1 MKRPLFEFILSAWRA
16 WAAMLLAGCL
26 AAACGGGVDSG
37 GTGAPANTFSTGHI
51 SGFGSIVVNGV
62 HYDDSHAALLDD
74 DGAARASSDLK
85 LGMTVDVDAGA
96 ISTDAA
102 TSTPQATASK
112 VQFGYAI
119 LGPVQ
124 AVDAAN
130 SRLTVLGQAVAV
142 DADTVF
148 DGITG
153 GVAGVHVGNL
163 VGVFAL
169 FDTATGLYSASRI
182 ELKTNAGEYRLR
194 GIVSSLDTAAKTF
207 AIGAAVI
214 SYAGVPSADV
224 PTLAN
229 GSVVRIKLATT
240 QTGGVWMLSHGLA
253 ATPGIPEGTKAEI
266 EGFIADFTSTAR
278 FKVNGTLVD
287 ASGSGVV
294 FKDGSAGQLANGVR
308 VEIEGTMHAGVLQA
322 QKVEFKPSGKP
333 GHQEE
338 IDLKGKID
346 SVDAAQQSF
355 VLRGSTVVYDA
366 STQFD
371 GGMASDL
378 AAGVEVK
385 VEGVVTGNGTQVLAT
400 KIKIGK

>member
-62 HYDDSHAALLDD
+62 HYDDSHAAIFDD

-124 AVDAAN
+124 AVDAAH
-130 SRLTVLGQAVAV
+130 SQLTVLGQTVAV

-240 QTGGVWMLSHGLA
+240 QTG
-253 ATPGIPEGTKAEI
+253 T
-266 EGFIADFTSTAR
+266 TAR
-278 FKVNGTLVD
+278 AGRYGADTPRQCGD
-287 ASGSGVV
+287 SSGSCFHEQVAPWASSVCASNCSTRPGAWMCGMGCPRAT
-294 FKDGSAGQLANGVR
+294 GSAVPRAAEARAMLA
-308 VEIEGTMHAGVLQA
+308 
-322 QKVEFKPSGKP
+322 
-333 GHQEE
+333 
-338 IDLKGKID
+338 
-346 SVDAAQQSF
+346 
-355 VLRGSTVVYDA
+355 
-366 STQFD
+366 
-371 GGMASDL
+371 
-378 AAGVEVK
+378 
-385 VEGVVTGNGTQVLAT
+385 
-400 KIKIGK
+400 